1 LILGEA
7 QLFWKTSPPKI
18 NMATI
23 TDEDIYTPEVCERI
37 AKIYL
42 EEHMSYWDNSWY
54 EKADIAE
61 MAIIESLP
69 AYQERERQR
78 AIESIAFLQEIET
91 EEQQT
96 RREEL
101 AYFGLD
107 RELTDAEHEA
117 ISQGYRQYI

>member
-1 LILGEA
+1 
-7 QLFWKTSPPKI
+7 
-18 NMATI
+18 MATI

-78 AIESIAFLQEIET
+78 ELESIAFLQEIN
-91 EEQQT
+91 
-96 RREEL
+96 RRT
-101 AYFGLD
+101 ANSPRRIGLLWP
-107 RELTDAEHEA
+107 R
-117 ISQGYRQYI
+117 S